1 MPCLVW
7 ITLILLKT
15 TLRYQCFFPIL
26 SLLNA
31 LCVIITPLPQPEAF
45 SARYEAHGHQ
55 RNQSV
60 DTSGSWSIK
69 LRECKLRI
77 LFHLMFKTR
86 IVHFA
91 FPRSTSKWIS
101 LLNPTK
107 PIVKL
112 TLFPV
117 NIYIYCRI
125 YISYWS
131 NKHGLCPLTFSVE
144 RKLLDNLFFSR
155 NQEQLKAA
163 EAKLKKSRYVLLI
176 FQYTRTFSHLTSFG
190 DNRPLTIFEN
200 FSVLGFQS
208 DCGFS

>member
-1 MPCLVW
+1 MLLPNPLSIKRPVRNNRPPSSGKRSVDPIARSVLRKVW
-7 ITLILLKT
+7 
-15 TLRYQCFFPIL
+15 R
-26 SLLNA
+26 
-31 LCVIITPLPQPEAF
+31 
-45 SARYEAHGHQ
+45 AHSHQ

-60 DTSGSWSIK
+60 DTSGSWSFK
-69 LRECKLRI
+69 LRACKLRI
-77 LFHLMFKTR
+77 LFYLIFKTR

-91 FPRSTSKWIS
+91 YPRSTSKWIS

-117 NIYIYCRI
+117 N
-125 YISYWS
+125 ISYWS

-163 EAKLKKSRYVLLI
+163 EAKLKKPRYVHLI
-176 FQYTRTFSHLTSFG
+176 FQYTCTFSHLTSFG
-190 DNRPLTIFEN
+190 DNRSPSTLEN
-200 FSVLGFQS
+200 LSVWGCQS

>member
-1 MPCLVW
+1 MLLSNPLSIKRPVRYSRPPSSGRRSVDPIARSVLSKVW
-7 ITLILLKT
+7 
-15 TLRYQCFFPIL
+15 R
-26 SLLNA
+26 
-31 LCVIITPLPQPEAF
+31 
-45 SARYEAHGHQ
+45 AHSHQ

-77 LFHLMFKTR
+77 LSYLVFKTR
-86 IVHFA
+86 IMHFA

-107 PIVKL
+107 LIVKL

-117 NIYIYCRI
+117 NIYIYI
-125 YISYWS
+125 YIYIYTSYWS

-144 RKLLDNLFFSR
+144 RKPLNNLFFSR

-163 EAKLKKSRYVLLI
+163 EAKLKKPRYVHLI
-176 FQYTRTFSHLTSFG
+176 FQYTCTFSHLTSFG
-190 DNRPLTIFEN
+190 DNRPPSTLEN
-200 FSVLGFQS
+200 LSVWGCQS